1 MEFGYKEENKSL
13 LAVLIREWPIL
24 LFEVVVAIALAYY
37 ITGYGLEKTEI
48 SGNSM
53 NPILQDGDNILINR
67 MAYKLFSP
75 GRNDVIVFRQE
86 GQEHSFYSVK
96 RVVGLPGETVQI
108 IEGILYINDKPFEEA
123 NKVDKMI
130 TAGVAEEKIT
140 LEKGEYF
147 VLGDNRNQ
155 SEDSRYSS
163 VGMITKKEIVGK
175 AWIRLKP
182 SFDFISWLEYQGE
195 EEKNNTQ

>member
-1 MEFGYKEENKSL
+1 MEFQYNEDNKTL
-13 LAVLIREWPIL
+13 FATIIREWPIL
-24 LFEVVVAIALAYY
+24 LIEVVAAIILAFL
-37 ITGYGLEKTEI
+37 ITSYGFEKTEM

-53 NPILQDGDNILINR
+53 NPILQDGDRILVNK
-67 MAYKLFSP
+67 MAYTFFSP

-86 GQEHSFYSVK
+86 GQEHNYYSVK

-108 IEGILYINDKPFEEA
+108 IDGTLYIDDKPYEEI
-123 NKVDKMI
+123 NKVEKMI
-130 TAGVAEEKIT
+130 TAGTVEEKIT

-155 SEDSRYSS
+155 SEDSRYSG
-163 VGMITKKEIVGK
+163 VGMVTKKEIVGK

-182 SFDFISWLEYQGE
+182 SFGFISWLKYEGE
-195 EEKNNTQ
+195 EEE